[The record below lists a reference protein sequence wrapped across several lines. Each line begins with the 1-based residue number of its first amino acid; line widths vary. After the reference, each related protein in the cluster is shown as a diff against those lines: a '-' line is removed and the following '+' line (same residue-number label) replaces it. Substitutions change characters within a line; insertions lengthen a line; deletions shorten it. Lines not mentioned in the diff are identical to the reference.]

1 MREQTLRTTLA
12 LPAALVAAVDQ
23 AVRDGKAKS
32 RNQLVAAALR
42 RELAALERAAIDADL
57 AEMGRDKDYQAEALK
72 IAEEFAVSDWEAFQL
87 GERHHLPR

>member
-32 RNQLVAAALR
+32 RNQLVATALR
-42 RELAALERAAIDADL
+42 RELAALERAAIDQAFSGM
-57 AEMGRDKDYQAEALK
+57 AEDKAYQEEALQ
-72 IAEEFAVSDWEAFQL
+72 IAKEFAISDWEAFQI
-87 GERHHLPR
+87 GERAQ

>member
-1 MREQTLRTTLA
+1 MQKQTLRTTLA
-12 LPAALVAAVDQ
+12 LPAALMAAVDQ

-57 AEMGRDKDYQAEALK
+57 AEMGQDKDYQEEALK
-72 IAEEFAVSDWEAFQL
+72 IAKEFAVSDWEAFQL
-87 GERHHLPR
+87 GERSK